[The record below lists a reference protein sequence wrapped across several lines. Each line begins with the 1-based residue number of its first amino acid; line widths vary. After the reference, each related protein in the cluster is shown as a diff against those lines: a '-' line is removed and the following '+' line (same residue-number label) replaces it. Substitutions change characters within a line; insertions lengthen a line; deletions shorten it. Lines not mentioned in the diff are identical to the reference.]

1 MGCFTAYTY
10 GANAEKVK
18 KKKKKKKDE
27 ISSLGQFYQNY
38 VRSVV
43 LTSASNMQF
52 DVFRGGISHRQG
64 SQQVAVFK

>member
-18 KKKKKKKDE
+18 KKKKKDE

-38 VRSVV
+38 LRSVV

-64 SQQVAVFK
+64 SQKVAVFK

>member
-18 KKKKKKKDE
+18 KKKDE

-38 VRSVV
+38 LRSVV

-52 DVFRGGISHRQG
+52 DVFR
-64 SQQVAVFK
+64 A

>member
-1 MGCFTAYTY
+1 MGGFTAYTY

-18 KKKKKKKDE
+18 KKKKDE

-38 VRSVV
+38 LRSVV

-52 DVFRGGISHRQG
+52 DVFR
-64 SQQVAVFK
+64 A

>member
-18 KKKKKKKDE
+18 KKKKKDE

-38 VRSVV
+38 LRSVV

>member
-1 MGCFTAYTY
+1 MVLMLR
-10 GANAEKVK
+10 KS
-18 KKKKKKKDE
+18 KKKKDE

-38 VRSVV
+38 LRSVV

>member
-18 KKKKKKKDE
+18 KKKKKDE

-38 VRSVV
+38 LRRVV

>member
-18 KKKKKKKDE
+18 KKKNKDE

-38 VRSVV
+38 LRSVV

-52 DVFRGGISHRQG
+52 DVFR
-64 SQQVAVFK
+64 A